1 MATNLNFEY
10 GFDAQG
16 IENLLAEVKGC
27 VIKSAAGHARSEV
40 SKIKTTC
47 TQIWQGQSRDDFC
60 ALLEKDANQFAT
72 ALETLYV
79 AFEKEI
85 VNAGFN
91 FDNFDKNLFK

>member
-16 IENLLAEVKGC
+16 IENLLSEVKGC
-27 VIKSAAGHARSEV
+27 VIKTAAGHARSDV
-40 SKIKTTC
+40 SKIKSTC
-47 TQIWQGQSRDDFC
+47 AQIWQGQSRDDFC
-60 ALLEKDANQFAT
+60 ALLEKDAENFAK
-72 ALETLYV
+72 ALETLYA

-91 FDNFDKNLFK
+91 FSDFDKNLFK

>member
-1 MATNLNFEY
+1 MAGNLDFEY

-16 IENLLAEVKGC
+16 IENLLAEIKGC
-27 VIKSAAGHARSEV
+27 VITQAAGHATSEL
-40 SKIKTTC
+40 SIIRNRC
-47 TQIWQGQSRDDFC
+47 DQIWEGQSKETFL
-60 ALLEKDANQFAT
+60 AQLSKDAYKFSD
-72 ALETLYV
+72 ALTSLYA

>member
-16 IENLLAEVKGC
+16 IENLLGEVKGC
-27 VIKSAAGHARSEV
+27 VIKNAANHARNDV

-47 TQIWQGQSRDDFC
+47 SQIWQGQSRDDFC
-60 ALLEKDANQFAT
+60 NLLQQDANKFAT
-72 ALETLYV
+72 ALETLYT

-91 FDNFDKNLFK
+91 FDKFDKNLFK